1 MFRSIVRAALL
12 VAASFAL
19 GTHGVAAAEDAK
31 PKVEPTA
38 PMTVYDTAL
47 APGWDNW
54 SWAKSEL
61 SVELSG
67 SPRKPIKVEAGP
79 WEALYLH
86 HAAFN
91 TTGLRKISLLIQGS
105 VPNREVRVFMLTD
118 GKPVGEGKL
127 VKISN
132 TGWTDV
138 KIPLVNLGV
147 EDKTIDG
154 LWIQN
159 ASQEELPKFYVT
171 DVRLD

>member
-1 MFRSIVRAALL
+1 MFRSIIRAALL
-12 VAASFAL
+12 VAASFAF

-31 PKVEPTA
+31 PAVEPTA

-67 SPRKPIKVEAGP
+67 SPRKPIKMEAGP

-105 VPNREVRVFMLTD
+105 
-118 GKPVGEGKL
+118 
-127 VKISN
+127 
-132 TGWTDV
+132 
-138 KIPLVNLGV
+138 
-147 EDKTIDG
+147 
-154 LWIQN
+154 
-159 ASQEELPKFYVT
+159 
-171 DVRLD
+171 